1 MHGRFL
7 DEIRSGEFHM
17 NPDPESQQIILQL
30 ILIVV
35 LTMLNAFFASAE
47 MALVSLNKNRV
58 KSQAETGDKKA
69 VMLAKLVDDPSKFL
83 ATIQVGITLAGFFS
97 SASAATSIATR
108 LESVFGGS
116 SFAKELS
123 IIVVTIVLSY
133 ITLVFGE
140 LYPKRLALQKSEKIA
155 RVSVRPIMAVGVV
168 LRPFVK
174 FLSFSTDIL
183 VKLTR
188 MEKNTDNEKMTREEM
203 QLLIET
209 GRRDG
214 VIEVEELQML
224 RGVFEM
230 DNKYAREVMVP
241 RTDAFMVDAEIESE
255 ELCDALLS
263 ENFSRVP
270 VYTGD
275 QDSVLGI
282 LHMKDFFAEARKSGF
297 ENIDVKALVKD
308 AYFAQETMFIDDLLK
323 NMQRTRNQM
332 AILMDEYG
340 GVAGIVTVEDLLEEI
355 VGEIDDENDVFSD
368 EVKKIDE
375 TTFIVEG
382 RMPLD
387 DFNEMFHVELPSR
400 GVDTVAGFVLTLT
413 GTIPEEDD
421 KVVVEYGTLR
431 FTVEEM
437 NDARLVSVRVE
448 KDIQTSELEQMA

>member
-1 MHGRFL
+1 
-7 DEIRSGEFHM
+7 M

-35 LTMLNAFFASAE
+35 LTLLNAFFASAE

-58 KSQAETGDKKA
+58 KSQAATGDKKA
-69 VMLAKLVDDPSKFL
+69 ILLAKLVDDPSKFL

-108 LESVFGGS
+108 LEPVFGGS

-155 RVSVRPIMAVGVV
+155 RVSVRPIMAVGVL

-183 VKLTR
+183 VKITR

-241 RTDAFMVDAEIESE
+241 RTDAFMVDAETESE
-255 ELCDALLS
+255 ALCDALLS

-270 VYTGD
+270 VYTND

-297 ENIDVKALVKD
+297 ENIDVKSLVKE

-368 EVKKIDE
+368 EVKKIDDS
-375 TTFIVEG
+375 TFIVEG
-382 RMPLD
+382 RMTLD
-387 DFNEMFHVELPSR
+387 DFNKMFHVELPSR

-421 KVVVEYGTLR
+421 KVVVEYGSFR

-448 KDIQTSELEQMA
+448 RDFQTSELEQLA

>member
-1 MHGRFL
+1 
-7 DEIRSGEFHM
+7 M

-270 VYTGD
+270 VYTGN

>member
-1 MHGRFL
+1 
-7 DEIRSGEFHM
+7 M

-155 RVSVRPIMAVGVV
+155 RVSVRPIMAVGVM

-241 RTDAFMVDAEIESE
+241 RTDAFMIDAETESE

-448 KDIQTSELEQMA
+448 KDIQTSELGQMA

>member
-1 MHGRFL
+1 
-7 DEIRSGEFHM
+7 M

-35 LTMLNAFFASAE
+35 LTLLNAFFASAE

-58 KSQAETGDKKA
+58 KSQAATGDKKA
-69 VMLAKLVDDPSKFL
+69 MLLAKLVDDPSKFL

-108 LESVFGGS
+108 LEPVFGGS

-155 RVSVRPIMAVGVV
+155 RVSVRPIMAVGVL

-183 VKLTR
+183 VKITR

-241 RTDAFMVDAEIESE
+241 RTDAFMVDAETDSE
-255 ELCDALLS
+255 ALCDALLS

-270 VYTGD
+270 VYTDD

-297 ENIDVKALVKD
+297 ENIDVKSLVKE

-368 EVKKIDE
+368 EVKKIDDS
-375 TTFIVEG
+375 TFIVEG
-382 RMPLD
+382 RMTLD
-387 DFNEMFHVELPSR
+387 DFNKMFHVELPSR

-413 GTIPEEDD
+413 GTIPEKDD
-421 KVVVEYGTLR
+421 KVVVEYGSLR

-448 KDIQTSELEQMA
+448 KDFQTSELEHLA

>member
-1 MHGRFL
+1 
-7 DEIRSGEFHM
+7 M
-17 NPDPESQQIILQL
+17 NPDPESQQITLQL

-58 KSQAETGDKKA
+58 KNQAETGDKKA

-214 VIEVEELQML
+214 IIEVEELQML

-241 RTDAFMVDAEIESE
+241 RTDAFMIDAETESE

-297 ENIDVKALVKD
+297 ENIDVKSLVKN

-368 EVKKIDE
+368 EVKKIDDN
-375 TTFIVEG
+375 TFIVEG

-387 DFNEMFHVELPSR
+387 DFNKMFHVELPAR

-421 KVVVEYGTLR
+421 KVVVEYDTLR

-448 KDIQTSELEQMA
+448 KDIQTSELEQLA

>member
-1 MHGRFL
+1 
-7 DEIRSGEFHM
+7 M

-58 KSQAETGDKKA
+58 KNQAETGDKKA

-214 VIEVEELQML
+214 IIEVEELQML

-241 RTDAFMVDAEIESE
+241 RTDAFMIDAETESE

-297 ENIDVKALVKD
+297 ENIDVKSLVKN

-368 EVKKIDE
+368 EVKKIDDN
-375 TTFIVEG
+375 TFIVEG

-387 DFNEMFHVELPSR
+387 DFNKMFHVELPAR

-421 KVVVEYGTLR
+421 KVVVEYDTLR

-448 KDIQTSELEQMA
+448 TDIQTSELEQLA

>member
-1 MHGRFL
+1 
-7 DEIRSGEFHM
+7 M

-155 RVSVRPIMAVGVV
+155 RVSVRPIMTVGVV

>member
-1 MHGRFL
+1 
-7 DEIRSGEFHM
+7 M
-17 NPDPESQQIILQL
+17 NPDPESLQIILQL

-35 LTMLNAFFASAE
+35 LTLLNAFFASAE

-58 KSQAETGDKKA
+58 KSQAATGDKKA
-69 VMLAKLVDDPSKFL
+69 MLLAKLVDDPSKFL

-108 LESVFGGS
+108 LEPAFGGS

-123 IIVVTIVLSY
+123 IIAVTIVLSY

-155 RVSVRPIMAVGVV
+155 RVSVRPIMAVGVL

-183 VKLTR
+183 VKITR

-241 RTDAFMVDAEIESE
+241 RTDAFMVDAETDSE
-255 ELCDALLS
+255 ALCDALLS

-270 VYTGD
+270 VYTDD

-297 ENIDVKALVKD
+297 ENIDVKSLVKE

-368 EVKKIDE
+368 EVKKIDDS
-375 TTFIVEG
+375 TFIVEG
-382 RMPLD
+382 RMTLD
-387 DFNEMFHVELPSR
+387 DFNKMFHVELPSR

-413 GTIPEEDD
+413 GTIPEKDD
-421 KVVVEYGTLR
+421 KVVVEYGSLR

-448 KDIQTSELEQMA
+448 KDFQTSELEQLA

>member
-1 MHGRFL
+1 
-7 DEIRSGEFHM
+7 M

-241 RTDAFMVDAEIESE
+241 RTDAFMIDAETESE

-270 VYTGD
+270 VFTGD

-413 GTIPEEDD
+413 GTIP
-421 KVVVEYGTLR
+421 
-431 FTVEEM
+431 
-437 NDARLVSVRVE
+437 
-448 KDIQTSELEQMA
+448 

>member
-1 MHGRFL
+1 MVVFSMK
-7 DEIRSGEFHM
+7 IRSGEFHM

-241 RTDAFMVDAEIESE
+241 RTDAFMIDAETESE

-387 DFNEMFHVELPSR
+387 DFNKMFHVELPSR

>member
-1 MHGRFL
+1 
-7 DEIRSGEFHM
+7 M

-83 ATIQVGITLAGFFS
+83 ATIQVGITLAEFFS

-241 RTDAFMVDAEIESE
+241 RTDAFMIDAETESE

-270 VYTGD
+270 VFTGD

>member
-1 MHGRFL
+1 
-7 DEIRSGEFHM
+7 M

-58 KSQAETGDKKA
+58 KNQAETGDKKA

-203 QLLIET
+203 QLLIEA

-214 VIEVEELQML
+214 IIEVEELQML

-241 RTDAFMVDAEIESE
+241 RTDAFMIDAETESE

-297 ENIDVKALVKD
+297 ENIDVKSLVKN

-368 EVKKIDE
+368 EVKKIDDN
-375 TTFIVEG
+375 TFIVEG

-387 DFNEMFHVELPSR
+387 DFNKMFHVELPAR

-421 KVVVEYGTLR
+421 KVVVEYDTLR

-448 KDIQTSELEQMA
+448 KDIQTSELEQLA

>member
-1 MHGRFL
+1 
-7 DEIRSGEFHM
+7 M

-241 RTDAFMVDAEIESE
+241 RTDAFMVDAETESE

-270 VYTGD
+270 VYID
-275 QDSVLGI
+275 NQDSVLGI

-297 ENIDVKALVKD
+297 ENIDVKSLVKD

-340 GVAGIVTVEDLLEEI
+340 GVAGIITVEDLLEEI

-368 EVKKIDE
+368 EVKKIND

-382 RMPLD
+382 RMTLD
-387 DFNEMFHVELPSR
+387 DFNKMFHVELPSR

-448 KDIQTSELEQMA
+448 KDIQTNELGQMA

>member
-1 MHGRFL
+1 
-7 DEIRSGEFHM
+7 M

-241 RTDAFMVDAEIESE
+241 RTDEFMIDAETESE

-270 VYTGD
+270 VFTGD

>member
-1 MHGRFL
+1 
-7 DEIRSGEFHM
+7 M

-155 RVSVRPIMAVGVV
+155 RVSIRPIMAVGVV

>member
-1 MHGRFL
+1 MK
-7 DEIRSGEFHM
+7 IRSGEFHM

-35 LTMLNAFFASAE
+35 LTLLNAFFASAE

-58 KSQAETGDKKA
+58 RSQAATGDKKA
-69 VMLAKLVDDPSKFL
+69 MLLAKLVDDPSKFL

-108 LESVFGGS
+108 LEPVFGGS

-155 RVSVRPIMAVGVV
+155 RVSVRPIMAVGVL

-183 VKLTR
+183 VKITR

-241 RTDAFMVDAEIESE
+241 RTDAFMVDAETDSE
-255 ELCDALLS
+255 ALCDALLS

-270 VYTGD
+270 VYTDD

-297 ENIDVKALVKD
+297 ENIDVKSLVKE

-368 EVKKIDE
+368 EVKKIDDS
-375 TTFIVEG
+375 TFIVEG
-382 RMPLD
+382 RMTLD
-387 DFNEMFHVELPSR
+387 DFNKMFHVELPSR

-413 GTIPEEDD
+413 GTIPEKDD
-421 KVVVEYGTLR
+421 KVVVEYGSLR

-448 KDIQTSELEQMA
+448 KDFQTSELEQLA

>member
-1 MHGRFL
+1 
-7 DEIRSGEFHM
+7 M

-270 VYTGD
+270 IYTGD

-448 KDIQTSELEQMA
+448 KDVQTSELEQMA

>member
-1 MHGRFL
+1 
-7 DEIRSGEFHM
+7 M

-58 KSQAETGDKKA
+58 KNQAETGDKKA

-214 VIEVEELQML
+214 IIEVEELQML

-241 RTDAFMVDAEIESE
+241 RTDAFMIDAETESE

-275 QDSVLGI
+275 HDSVLGI

-297 ENIDVKALVKD
+297 ENIDVKSLVKN

-368 EVKKIDE
+368 EVKKIDDN
-375 TTFIVEG
+375 TFIVEG

-387 DFNEMFHVELPSR
+387 DFNKMFHVELPAR

-421 KVVVEYGTLR
+421 KVVVEYDTLR

-448 KDIQTSELEQMA
+448 KDIQTSELEQLA

>member
-1 MHGRFL
+1 
-7 DEIRSGEFHM
+7 M

-241 RTDAFMVDAEIESE
+241 RTDAFMIDAETESE

-297 ENIDVKALVKD
+297 ENIDVKTLVKN

-387 DFNEMFHVELPSR
+387 DFNKMFHVELPSR

-448 KDIQTSELEQMA
+448 KDIQTSELEQLA

>member
-1 MHGRFL
+1 
-7 DEIRSGEFHM
+7 M

-241 RTDAFMVDAEIESE
+241 RTDAFMVDAETESE
-255 ELCDALLS
+255 ALCDALLN

-297 ENIDVKALVKD
+297 ENINVKSLVKD

-368 EVKKIDE
+368 EVKKIDDN
-375 TTFIVEG
+375 TFIVEG

-387 DFNEMFHVELPSR
+387 DFNKMFHVELPSR

-421 KVVVEYGTLR
+421 EVVVEYGALR

-448 KDIQTSELEQMA
+448 KDIQTRELEQMA

>member
-1 MHGRFL
+1 
-7 DEIRSGEFHM
+7 M

-387 DFNEMFHVELPSR
+387 DFNELFHVELPSR

>member
-1 MHGRFL
+1 
-7 DEIRSGEFHM
+7 M

-241 RTDAFMVDAEIESE
+241 RTDAFMIDAETESE

-270 VYTGD
+270 VFTGD

-431 FTVEEM
+431 FTAEEM

>member
-1 MHGRFL
+1 
-7 DEIRSGEFHM
+7 M

-58 KSQAETGDKKA
+58 KSQAETGDKKT

-241 RTDAFMVDAEIESE
+241 RTDAFMIDAETESE

-270 VYTGD
+270 VFTGD

-297 ENIDVKALVKD
+297 ENIDVKALLKD

>member
-1 MHGRFL
+1 
-7 DEIRSGEFHM
+7 M

-241 RTDAFMVDAEIESE
+241 RTDAFMVDAETESE

-270 VYTGD
+270 VYID
-275 QDSVLGI
+275 NQDSVLGI

-297 ENIDVKALVKD
+297 ENIDVKSLVKD

-340 GVAGIVTVEDLLEEI
+340 GVAGIITVEDLLEEI

-368 EVKKIDE
+368 EVKKIND

-382 RMPLD
+382 RMTLD
-387 DFNEMFHVELPSR
+387 DFNKMFHVELPSR

-448 KDIQTSELEQMA
+448 KDIQTSELGQMA

>member
-1 MHGRFL
+1 
-7 DEIRSGEFHM
+7 M

-69 VMLAKLVDDPSKFL
+69 VMLAKLVDDPSKFF

-108 LESVFGGS
+108 LETVFGGS

-241 RTDAFMVDAEIESE
+241 RTDAFMVDAETESE

-270 VYTGD
+270 VYID
-275 QDSVLGI
+275 NQDSVLGI

-297 ENIDVKALVKD
+297 ENIDVKSLVKD

-340 GVAGIVTVEDLLEEI
+340 GVAGIITVEDLLEEI

-368 EVKKIDE
+368 EVKKIND

-382 RMPLD
+382 RMTLD
-387 DFNEMFHVELPSR
+387 DFNKMFHVELPSR

-448 KDIQTSELEQMA
+448 KDIQTSELGQMA

>member
-1 MHGRFL
+1 
-7 DEIRSGEFHM
+7 M

-387 DFNEMFHVELPSR
+387 DFNEMFHAELPSR

>member
-1 MHGRFL
+1 
-7 DEIRSGEFHM
+7 M

-58 KSQAETGDKKA
+58 KNQAETGDKKA

-214 VIEVEELQML
+214 IIEVEELQML

-241 RTDAFMVDAEIESE
+241 RTDAFMIDAETESE

-297 ENIDVKALVKD
+297 ENIDVKSIVKN

-368 EVKKIDE
+368 EVKKIDDN
-375 TTFIVEG
+375 TFIVEG

-387 DFNEMFHVELPSR
+387 DFNKMFHVELPAR

-421 KVVVEYGTLR
+421 KVVVEYDTLR

-448 KDIQTSELEQMA
+448 KDIQTSELEQLA

>member
-1 MHGRFL
+1 MVVFSMK
-7 DEIRSGEFHM
+7 IRSGEFHM

-282 LHMKDFFAEARKSGF
+282 LYMKDFFAEARKSGF

-387 DFNEMFHVELPSR
+387 DFNKMFHVELPSR

>member
-1 MHGRFL
+1 
-7 DEIRSGEFHM
+7 M

-282 LHMKDFFAEARKSGF
+282 LHMKDFFVEARKSGF

>member
-1 MHGRFL
+1 
-7 DEIRSGEFHM
+7 
-17 NPDPESQQIILQL
+17 
-30 ILIVV
+30 
-35 LTMLNAFFASAE
+35 
-47 MALVSLNKNRV
+47 
-58 KSQAETGDKKA
+58 
-69 VMLAKLVDDPSKFL
+69 MLAKLVDDPSKFL

-241 RTDAFMVDAEIESE
+241 RTDAFMIDAETESE

-270 VYTGD
+270 VFTGD

>member
-1 MHGRFL
+1 
-7 DEIRSGEFHM
+7 M

-241 RTDAFMVDAEIESE
+241 RTDAFMIDAETESE

-270 VYTGD
+270 VFTGD

-421 KVVVEYGTLR
+421 KVVEYGTLR

-448 KDIQTSELEQMA
+448 KDIRTSELEQMA

>member
-1 MHGRFL
+1 
-7 DEIRSGEFHM
+7 M

-108 LESVFGGS
+108 LETVFGGS

-241 RTDAFMVDAEIESE
+241 RTDAFMVDAETESE

-270 VYTGD
+270 VYID
-275 QDSVLGI
+275 NQDSVLGI

-297 ENIDVKALVKD
+297 ENIDVKSLVKD

-340 GVAGIVTVEDLLEEI
+340 GVAGIITVEDLLEEI

-368 EVKKIDE
+368 EVKKIND

-382 RMPLD
+382 RMTLD
-387 DFNEMFHVELPSR
+387 DFNKMFHVELPSR

-448 KDIQTSELEQMA
+448 KDIQTSELGQMA

>member
-1 MHGRFL
+1 MVVFSMK
-7 DEIRSGEFHM
+7 IRSGEFHM

-413 GTIPEEDD
+413 GTIPEEGD

>member
-1 MHGRFL
+1 
-7 DEIRSGEFHM
+7 M

-108 LESVFGGS
+108 IESVFGGS

-241 RTDAFMVDAEIESE
+241 RTDAFMIDAETESE

-270 VYTGD
+270 VFTGD